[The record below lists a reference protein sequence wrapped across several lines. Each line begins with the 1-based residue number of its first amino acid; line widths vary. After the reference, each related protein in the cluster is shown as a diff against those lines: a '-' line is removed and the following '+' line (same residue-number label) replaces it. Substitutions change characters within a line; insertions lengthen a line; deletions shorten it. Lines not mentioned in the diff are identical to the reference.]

1 MEEVFEKVK
10 EFLEQPAINKRGFFL
25 EIGMKREAWDQ
36 VVRGRFK
43 FTPKMYSRMLPQ
55 LLKYGYRE

>member
-1 MEEVFEKVK
+1 MEEILEQVK
-10 EFLEQPAINKRGFFL
+10 EFLNQPGINKRGFFK

-55 LLKYGYRE
+55 LLKYGYKK

>member
-1 MEEVFEKVK
+1 MEEVFVKVRD
-10 EFLEQPAINKRGFFL
+10 FLDQQGINKRGFFL

-43 FTPKMYSRMLPQ
+43 FTPKM
-55 LLKYGYRE
+55 